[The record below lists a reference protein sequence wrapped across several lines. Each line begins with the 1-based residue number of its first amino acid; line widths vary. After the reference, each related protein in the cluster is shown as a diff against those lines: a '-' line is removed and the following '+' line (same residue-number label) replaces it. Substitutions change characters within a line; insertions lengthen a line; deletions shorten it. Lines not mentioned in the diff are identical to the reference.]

1 MKSNNG
7 QDYYAYLMSSQPK
20 PVTKVEPRERQSW
33 DEYALRLA
41 WQASDS
47 RSQDPYVQVGACA
60 LRHDMSVAGV
70 GYNGLPPD
78 IDIDWSDRDERRLQ
92 IKKIVYQSVYDK
104 DETTLRL
111 AAKFGIE
118 LKQITLTGW

>member
-1 MKSNNG
+1 
-7 QDYYAYLMSSQPK
+7 
-20 PVTKVEPRERQSW
+20 
-33 DEYALRLA
+33 
-41 WQASDS
+41 
-47 RSQDPYVQVGACA
+47 
-60 LRHDMSVAGV
+60 MSVAGV

-78 IDIDWSDRDERRLQ
+78 IDIDWSDRDERRLHIVHAEINALAYTRPGECGLIAVTLLPCNPCLTVIARYG